1 VLSVLG
7 MSLSLSEAQHLA
19 LLGAAV
25 SLSVVLSAW
34 RSWRSRRLWPVS
46 VALGGAGLIA
56 LGHLVSALHDLESVG
71 VVVLLVG
78 GLSEHL
84 RLARRPARSGSSER
98 SKQPHQHAPAGRS
111 KSIG

>member
-1 VLSVLG
+1 LAVLG
-7 MSLSLSEAQHLA
+7 VGVGVSLSEAQHLA

-25 SLSVVLSAW
+25 SLSVALSAW

-56 LGHLVSALHDLESVG
+56 LGHAVSALHELESLG

-78 GLSEHL
+78 GLTEHF
-84 RLARRPARSGSSER
+84 R
-98 SKQPHQHAPAGRS
+98 HAGRRRQAAS
-111 KSIG
+111 LASAR